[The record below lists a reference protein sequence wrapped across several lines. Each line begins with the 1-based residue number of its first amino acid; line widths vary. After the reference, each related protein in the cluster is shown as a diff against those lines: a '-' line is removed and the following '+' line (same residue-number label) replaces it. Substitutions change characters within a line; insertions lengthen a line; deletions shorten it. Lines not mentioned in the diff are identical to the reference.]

1 MVVAVCASLSSSSS
15 AAFLRSSRPRHSPL
29 PAFLYSFRSPDS
41 THRNEVREGERVG
54 GLEGRL
60 PPSSVD
66 DPTTRGDD
74 GGDDDSGEKVT
85 YGRLQLVAGCGIGV
99 ERSHERIGAVESSES
114 VSITVESKE
123 EDNVT
128 GELRSLE
135 TYVQNPTS
143 SVSINQLES
152 QFPTTGGAYD
162 FKGATISISDEILS
176 SPKMVTL
183 VRHGLSSWN
192 EENRVQ
198 GSSNLSIL
206 TEVGARQAE
215 KCRSAL
221 TNISFDIC
229 FSSPI
234 SRAKSTAEL
243 IWHGRE
249 KPLIFLDSLKEA
261 HLFFLEGMT
270 NADAKKKYPELYTAW
285 REDPFNFNVDGIYP
299 VRKLWGTAKQAWKDI
314 LSTPGE
320 SILVITHKSILRA
333 LICTALGL
341 GPERQVATT
350 VFRAIDVNNG
360 GISVFTFNRRGEA
373 MLQSLN
379 MTAHMYSSH
388 IYQY

>member
-41 THRNEVREGERVG
+41 THRN
-54 GLEGRL
+54 
-60 PPSSVD
+60 
-66 DPTTRGDD
+66 
-74 GGDDDSGEKVT
+74 
-85 YGRLQLVAGCGIGV
+85 
-99 ERSHERIGAVESSES
+99 
-114 VSITVESKE
+114 
-123 EDNVT
+123 

-341 GPERQVATT
+341 GPER
-350 VFRAIDVNNG
+350 FRAIDVNNG

>member
-29 PAFLYSFRSPDS
+29 PAFLCSFRSPDS
-41 THRNEVREGERVG
+41 THRN
-54 GLEGRL
+54 
-60 PPSSVD
+60 
-66 DPTTRGDD
+66 
-74 GGDDDSGEKVT
+74 
-85 YGRLQLVAGCGIGV
+85 
-99 ERSHERIGAVESSES
+99 
-114 VSITVESKE
+114 
-123 EDNVT
+123 
-128 GELRSLE
+128 GELKSLE

-215 KCRSAL
+215 KCRSSL

-341 GPERQVATT
+341 GPER
-350 VFRAIDVNNG
+350 FCAIDVNNG

-379 MTAHMYSSH
+379 MTVHMYSSH
-388 IYQY
+388 MYQY

>member
-29 PAFLYSFRSPDS
+29 PAFLCSFRSPDS
-41 THRNEVREGERVG
+41 THRNEAREGERVG

-60 PPSSVD
+60 PPGSVD
-66 DPTTRGDD
+66 DPTKRGDDGGDD
-74 GGDDDSGEKVT
+74 GGDDDSGEEVT
-85 YGRLQLVAGCGIGV
+85 CGRLRLVAGCCISAGG
-99 ERSHERIGAVESSES
+99 SHERTGAVESSES

-128 GELRSLE
+128 GELKSLE

-215 KCRSAL
+215 KCRSSL

-270 NADAKKKYPELYTAW
+270 N
-285 REDPFNFNVDGIYP
+285 G
-299 VRKLWGTAKQAWKDI
+299 KQRMLKRSTQNYILLGEKI
-314 LSTPGE
+314 LSILMLMEFILFENCGARPNRPGR
-320 SILVITHKSILRA
+320 IFCPHQF
-333 LICTALGL
+333 C
-341 GPERQVATT
+341 
-350 VFRAIDVNNG
+350 AIDVNNG

-379 MTAHMYSSH
+379 MTVHMYSSH
-388 IYQY
+388 MYQY